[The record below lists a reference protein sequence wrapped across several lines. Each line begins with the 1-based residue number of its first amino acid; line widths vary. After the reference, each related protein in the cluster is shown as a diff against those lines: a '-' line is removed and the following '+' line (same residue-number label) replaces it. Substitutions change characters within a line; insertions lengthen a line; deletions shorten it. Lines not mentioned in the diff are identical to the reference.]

1 MLAAEALIS
10 TSKTVAP
17 MLPSVTAVFKARHV
31 FPGDPFPPVKAT
43 ISHIVNNPPFGKENL
58 KVAPDL
64 Y

>member
-1 MLAAEALIS
+1 
-10 TSKTVAP
+10 VAP

-43 ISHIVNNPPFGKENL
+43 ISHMVNNPPFGKENL
-58 KVAPDL
+58 KPGPDI